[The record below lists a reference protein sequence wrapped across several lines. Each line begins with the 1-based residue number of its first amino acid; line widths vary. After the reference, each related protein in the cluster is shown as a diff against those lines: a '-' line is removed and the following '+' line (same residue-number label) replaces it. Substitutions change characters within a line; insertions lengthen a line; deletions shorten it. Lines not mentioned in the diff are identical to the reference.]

1 MNKFIILDDVFEAQ
15 EIKLIAEFDYGDAQ
29 EDWYDLGF
37 SPVHEKILEICRAHF
52 DLSGVI
58 GYEMWCNS
66 SNPGRHIDKDELTF
80 REETAL
86 VLPLCSAVYYPRVGN
101 MNGGEFYTD
110 DIRYFPRTNRLV
122 LFSPGIEHGVS
133 AYVGNRMAV
142 SINPW
147 RQRPR
152 GR

>member
-1 MNKFIILDDVFEAQ
+1 VNKFIILDDVFEAR
-15 EIKLIAEFDYGDAQ
+15 EIKLIAEFDYGKAG
-29 EDWYDLGF
+29 EDWYDLGCC
-37 SPVHEKILEICRAHF
+37 PVHEKILEICRAHF
-52 DLSGVI
+52 DLSGAI

-80 REETAL
+80 REEKRL

-101 MNGGEFYTD
+101 MNGGELYTD

-133 AYVGNRMAV
+133 AYVGDRMAV